1 MAAKAYLLVETTVGK
16 TREVATTLTGLPGV
30 STVDIV
36 TGPHDIIAVINA
48 DDISIIGDLVTTR
61 IHTIDGVS
69 KTTTC
74 ISVTG

>member
-36 TGPHDIIAVINA
+36 TGPHDIIAVINS